1 MEDTMKHHLIPNVCF
16 HNIFLQHSEQQ
27 SPQVSRKKKL
37 FTWCVTYRSLPILIC
52 MIDLFNIPFFTSS
65 LSLDILSETVDDPD
79 FDAIKTTCR
88 DDADKENKM
97 KVAEAA
103 CDDA

>member
-1 MEDTMKHHLIPNVCF
+1 
-16 HNIFLQHSEQQ
+16 
-27 SPQVSRKKKL
+27 
-37 FTWCVTYRSLPILIC
+37 
-52 MIDLFNIPFFTSS
+52 MIDLSNIPFFASS
-65 LSLDILSETVDDPD
+65 RSLDILSETVNDAD

-97 KVAEAA
+97 KVVEAA